1 MAMLQVASLGS
12 SLVTA
17 LESRL
22 DHSTLKISAF
32 GPASLLMPLEN
43 SVILRGLLP
52 DNGLWFEQS
61 EAAQT
66 ASITR

>member
-1 MAMLQVASLGS
+1 MAMLQVASLGP

-17 LESRL
+17 LASCL
-22 DHSTLKISAF
+22 DHATPKISSFAL
-32 GPASLLMPLEN
+32 ASQLMPLEN

-52 DNGLWFEQS
+52 DNGLWFAQS